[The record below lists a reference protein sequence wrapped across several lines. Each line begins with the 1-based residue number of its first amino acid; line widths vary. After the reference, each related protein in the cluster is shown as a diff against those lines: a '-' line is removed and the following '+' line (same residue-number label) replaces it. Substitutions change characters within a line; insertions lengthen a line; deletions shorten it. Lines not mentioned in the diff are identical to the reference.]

1 MEDNIRNDA
10 GSTAA
15 NARNKVKA
23 KATEVAGK
31 AKQKI
36 ADQYGEKVSEATN
49 EVQHFATA
57 LRRAGENLRDE
68 GSSAIGASLLT
79 KAADQLESIGS
90 SLNGKDLDTIM
101 SDVDRLARR
110 NPAVFAGGA
119 MLIGFAASRFLKS
132 SSRNVRPGSDF
143 QAADL
148 PDYRSELRSTSPR
161 TDFATTPGT
170 DFGISSPGTG
180 FGSSSGGTGA
190 GGGNLGGL

>member
-15 NARNKVKA
+15 NARNKVRA
-23 KATEVAGK
+23 KAAEVAGK

-49 EVQHFATA
+49 EVQHFASA
-57 LRRAGENLRDE
+57 LRRAGQNLRDD
-68 GSSAIGASLLT
+68 GSSTIGASLLT
-79 KAADQLESIGS
+79 RAADQLESIGS
-90 SLNGKDLDTIM
+90 SLNGKDLDAII

-132 SSRNVRPGSDF
+132 SSRNVHRNFDF

-148 PDYRSELRSTSPR
+148 PDYGSELRSTSPR
-161 TDFATTPGT
+161 TDFETTPGT